1 MTSADIHSLAGAYAL
16 DALPAD
22 EVDDFEAHMAQCRA
36 CREEVAS
43 FEATTVRLSEL
54 VEESPPASM
63 KTDVMAMITSVR
75 QDPPLAMPDHTDADH
90 TDAEDTDA
98 DNTGSDTTAD
108 TAADR
113 PADTVTP
120 APTAASARAVTVTG
134 SAPETRGA
142 TSRGMALANRLGL
155 GLAAALLVV
164 AGALGLWATSLN
176 GQLQERDDQAQ
187 QVAAVL
193 AADGAQTIQVDGT
206 TLVIAPDQQAVL
218 ATAGLAPP
226 DDDEVMQVW
235 VIDER
240 GPVSAGLFV
249 DPSSPKLLDVPVTD
263 GATVGIT
270 IEPAGGSDQPTSDP
284 IWAAEV

>member
-22 EVDDFEAHMAQCRA
+22 EVDDFEAHLAQCRA
-36 CREEVAS
+36 CRQEVAS

-75 QDPPLAMPDHTDADH
+75 QDPPLAVSDHGDADGS
-90 TDAEDTDA
+90 DA
-98 DNTGSDTTAD
+98 DDTVSDPTAEAASDPTADTTAD
-108 TAADR
+108 T
-113 PADTVTP
+113 VTP
-120 APTAASARAVTVTG
+120 TTTAAPAGAATVTG
-134 SAPETRGA
+134 SAPQTRDA
-142 TSRGMALANRLGL
+142 TSRGMTLANRLGL
-155 GLAAALLVV
+155 GLAAALMVV

-218 ATAGLAPP
+218 ATAGLTAPG
-226 DDDEVMQVW
+226 DDEVMQVW

-270 IEPAGGSDQPTSDP
+270 IEPAGGSEQPTSDP

>member
-75 QDPPLAMPDHTDADH
+75 QDPPLAMPDHTDAD
-90 TDAEDTDA
+90 DTDA
-98 DNTGSDTTAD
+98 DDTGSD

-120 APTAASARAVTVTG
+120 ATTAASARAVTVTG

-218 ATAGLAPP
+218 ATAGLAAP